1 MRHCSKPL
9 RMTNSWLSP
18 SGSWD
23 LIRAGRTSLPLASSL
38 HSYSLVKKVIDV
50 VVVLF
55 SIAKIEKFQP
65 LPTTL
70 THFFTFLV
78 KNRGITTCRFCRFSQ
93 KIRLDQS
100 KLDWYRS
107 KIRLL

>member
-1 MRHCSKPL
+1 MMRHCSKPL
-9 RMTNSWLSP
+9 RITNSWLSP

-23 LIRAGRTSLPLASSL
+23 LIRAGKTSLPLASSL

-50 VVVLF
+50 VVVLS

-70 THFFTFLV
+70 THFFTFLAKMRTSV
-78 KNRGITTCRFCRFSQ
+78 QLSFLSEED
-93 KIRLDQS
+93 LDS
-100 KLDWYRS
+100 TKVN
-107 KIRLL
+107 